1 MQYLN
6 EKLCVSFAANGN
18 SEPDFLK
25 RRVEQSMLRDL
36 VSFPGLWV
44 CRADVRA
51 SLDEGRHGWLL
62 ACQCRRF
69 QIWMP
74 YPSTS

>member
-1 MQYLN
+1 
-6 EKLCVSFAANGN
+6 
-18 SEPDFLK
+18 
-25 RRVEQSMLRDL
+25 L

-62 ACQCRRF
+62 ACQCCRF